1 MLIDLH
7 CHILPGIDDGAL
19 DVDDSLG
26 MARQAEADGIE
37 VVCATPHVRHDH
49 DVVVHELPARTADL
63 NAELRKRG
71 IGVLVEQ
78 GAEVAETALDR
89 LDEDEL
95 RLASLG
101 GTGRW
106 VLLEPAPGPLS
117 DSLTHAVERLRERGA
132 RSVIAHPER
141 HAAEDLEDRLRALV
155 DLGALVQVTA
165 ALFEDEGA
173 GPVLVGL
180 FDRGLAHLL
189 GSDAHSSHAGRP
201 VVLSAA
207 LATLARAPGASP
219 HLDWVAHEASAA
231 ILRGEEL
238 EPPF

>member
-19 DVDDSLG
+19 DIEDSVG
-26 MARQAEADGIE
+26 MALQAEADGIQ

-49 DVVVHELPARTADL
+49 DVVVHELPARTEQL
-63 NAELRKRG
+63 NARLRERG
-71 IGVLVEQ
+71 LGVRVAQ
-78 GAEVAETALDR
+78 GAEVAETALDG

-95 RLASLG
+95 RLASLC

-117 DSLTHAVERLRERGA
+117 DSLTHAVDRLRERGA
-132 RSVIAHPER
+132 RPVIAHPER
-141 HAAEDLEDRLRALV
+141 HAAEDLEERLHALIER
-155 DLGALVQVTA
+155 GALVQVTA

-173 GPVLVGL
+173 GPVLLGL

-201 VVLSAA
+201 VALSLALEK
-207 LATLARAPGASP
+207 LATSPRLSP
-219 HLDWVAHEASAA
+219 HLDWVAHEAPAA
-231 ILRGEEL
+231 ILRGEEV